1 MTQRKLDREEY
12 RRKKRNGRIVYPEN
26 LQEEP
31 FHSWFKSEVSR
42 AKAAGEEIDEDVL
55 VLSLPPSSQ
64 ATSYRSMYAFGNHIR
79 VRSAEGTL
87 TTCDCGV
94 AATFSQNCRSSVR
107 AKTMKAVNLEY
118 VGWVEEILAVD
129 YGRYE
134 LVVLYCNWVM
144 ANMVG
149 HNATM
154 KRDEYGFSLVNFDR
168 LVPLSAESFAF
179 PLHVEQVF
187 FADDL
192 NNHGWKVVLRKE
204 PRGARVVSNKDYM
217 PDIGCLS
224 LGNVEEHCGLVPASL
239 DDDATPTD
247 PILDEVVVLSSN
259 EVVVALNTNEHE
271 SPFEDE
277 DDFEIE
283 EDRNV
288 QID

>member
-1 MTQRKLDREEY
+1 MRQRKMDREEF

-26 LQEEP
+26 LQDEH
-31 FHSWFKSEVSR
+31 FHKWFLSEVSR
-42 AKAAGEEIDEDVL
+42 AKAAGEDIDEDVF

-79 VRSAEGTL
+79 VFSAEGTL
-87 TTCDCGV
+87 TTADFGV

-107 AKTMKAVNLEY
+107 AKNLKVANLEY

-204 PRGARVVSNKDYM
+204 ARGARVVSSKDSM

-224 LGNVEEHCGLVPASL
+224 VGNVQEHYGLVPASL
-239 DDDATPTD
+239 EKDATPTD

-259 EVVVALNTNEHE
+259 EVIVALNTNDHE
-271 SPFEDE
+271 PSFEDE
-277 DDFEIE
+277 DEYGSE
-283 EDRNV
+283 EDGNA
-288 QID
+288 QHD